1 MNEEEFDKE
10 YNVQEL
16 VDLYVKQAKA
26 SINLKTHKK
35 TGKK

>member
-1 MNEEEFDKE
+1 VNEEEFDKE

-16 VDLYVKQAKA
+16 VDLYVQQAKA
-26 SINLKTHKK
+26 SIKPKTNKK

>member
-1 MNEEEFDKE
+1 MNEEKFDKE

-26 SINLKTHKK
+26 SIKPKTHKK
-35 TGKK
+35 DGTK